1 MHTSTST
8 ATTIAINNNKQP
20 KQPKPNTKVKIK
32 SSKAISGKS
41 KATEGVSSSNV
52 KQPKPKAELK
62 KPTPSYFCARCYL
75 DSKQE
80 QESSSPSSPEAIVIN
95 GQNKRLKRHNVID
108 ILAKQLAPP
117 IYDKTGGI
125 AKIAVLL
132 TLVGAASKH
141 EKANYYGERYWIN
154 TILAGDKG
162 CGKTTLMEKAVNER
176 VGGQLVSAQHS
187 TGKSAVAIA
196 EREGGSGTAI
206 LRIGPA
212 ALANDSVCGIDEF
225 QLFNYESQDQFLD
238 LQQSGCIYF
247 NKLGIHQLI
256 QAHTGFISTVNPVAG
271 SWKNAC
277 WL

>member
-1 MHTSTST
+1 VS
-8 ATTIAINNNKQP
+8 KP
-20 KQPKPNTKVKIK
+20 KAKV
-32 SSKAISGKS
+32 KS
-41 KATEGVSSSNV
+41 KATKKVNSNV
-52 KQPKPKAELK
+52 KPKTKPELK
-62 KPTPSYFCARCYL
+62 RPTPSYFCARCYL
-75 DSKQE
+75 DSKQ
-80 QESSSPSSPEAIVIN
+80 QTFASPEAVVVN
-95 GQNKRLKRHNVID
+95 GHKQLKRHNVVD
-108 ILAKQLAPP
+108 ILAKQLVPR
-117 IYDKTGGI
+117 IYDKTGGV

-132 TLVGAASKH
+132 TLVGAAPKH
-141 EKANYYGERYWIN
+141 PQNYYGERYWIN

-187 TGKSAVAIA
+187 TGKSAVAIP
-196 EREGGSGTAI
+196 ELEGGSGTAI

-271 SWKNAC
+271 SWKNSRTVSLAR
-277 WL
+277 LLYHIQSR